1 MKIGLNN
8 KGETMNFLDRLDGA
22 AAAESK
28 NFTLISEGEHPAQV
42 TDVGI
47 VNKSDETKINVE
59 FTITKGEF
67 TGRKCWW
74 SSTLKQE
81 TSDKALG
88 FIKGQICRLAGV
100 ESTNGSALEVL
111 ANTKGNYVLI
121 SIKHKAGI
129 KDPSKT
135 YLDVFVQSKTD
146 DEIPF

>member
-1 MKIGLNN
+1 
-8 KGETMNFLDRLDGA
+8 MNFLDKLDSTQA
-22 AAAESK
+22 AQSQV
-28 NFTLISEGEHPAQV
+28 FTLISEGEHSAQV

-74 SSTLKQE
+74 SSTLSDK
-81 TSDKALG
+81 TSDKAMG
-88 FIKGQICRLAGV
+88 FVKGQICRLAGV

-111 ANTKGNYVLI
+111 ANTKGAYVLI
-121 SIKHKAGI
+121 NIRHKAGV

-135 YLDVFVQSKTD
+135 FLDVFVQGPTD
-146 DEIPF
+146 DVPF